1 MLDIKEIRLFFI
13 RHGYL
18 LIVAAWLFTFSFL
31 FSNYWSYYSSPMG
44 VKRSLEKSIAQRE
57 ASFEKMIKDQFLLNH
72 LFSRNYNEKEIKSLD
87 TKDFYVFAYDS
98 SEAGRW
104 LVFWSTNSVLPEE
117 WQVPLVDGNRFV
129 QLKNGYYEV
138 LCRRVFSPEAGHERF
153 MVGVIPVMMEYSFS
167 NNYLVNHFY
176 DKPALGRE
184 YSIKLKAPGIP
195 VLNGKNLILFYLDYD
210 RAMDTKPPNLLSVI
224 LRVMGC
230 ICVLIFINLFAAT
243 MARQKSALNGFLF
256 LTAVVIIFRL
266 LSYIY
271 PFPFN
276 LRTLNIFTPL
286 IYAKDEIFRS
296 LGDLLL
302 NVSLTF
308 WLLLFFRQHVKSIK
322 APPVKNVWQQRLVI
336 ILSSYVMYVVGQFL
350 SELIQSLVIDSRIS
364 FDVANPFSLNE
375 YSIIG
380 AIILGFIAFSFLFF
394 SQIVNSLLNEL
405 TSFRHRTKYVFLAV
419 VGVIWL
425 VFRIHN
431 PELHYSIAL
440 VIWLVIYVILLDVLA
455 VKFENSLATVPFLF
469 WLFLL
474 TITTSAVLVYYNDQ
488 KEQSQRERMARE
500 LSKQKDPYLEML
512 LTDVTKQMEQDE
524 LLQYFF
530 QQNNGGNMPRST
542 LENELKQKYFKGYLG
557 RFKVDI
563 YAFDENGMPIY
574 GGDTSSFY
582 GLSRKMLVE
591 SELIGNDLYYNSK
604 GFNDYS
610 YIGQKDFYRNGEKA
624 GYLVYELTPAV
635 INSQRLY
642 PELLVSGEIYD
653 PEKESN
659 AAYSYAIYDKGQL
672 VNNNNDYAFPVRL
685 YDSDLPAEE
694 VTVKKVN
701 GYSLMYYKASKE
713 KVVIVARENRSFIEF
728 ITLFAY
734 MFCLFLLIIAI
745 YRVLDLLVKARMR
758 IGNLK
763 SLVNINI
770 RRKVTGTIIFIVVF
784 AFVIL
789 GLTTVLFF
797 IDRSERENK
806 ERLSRTINEVT
817 HDVEKVFANQRMFDD
832 VEDLY
837 DPIFQSSLSESI
849 GEIADERALDINIYD
864 RDGNLQVTTQP
875 LITEKGLL
883 SRKINPDAYMQ
894 LGRQQKIQ
902 WIQKEKIGS
911 MGYLSGYAPLR
922 NNGEIFAYLN
932 VPYFATQTELN
943 QQISNFLVALINF
956 NAFIFLIAGLLAL
969 LITNSITKSFSL
981 VTERLRH
988 VSLGQQNDE
997 IVWEKDDEIGAVVK
1011 EYNKMVRKLEVSA
1024 ARLAKSEREGAWR
1037 EMARQVAHEIKNPL
1051 TPMKLSIQ
1059 YLQRAIDNDAPNVK
1073 QLSHNVAR
1081 TLVEQIEHLANI
1093 ASDFSAF
1100 ARIGEANSEVLM
1112 LNEVLH
1118 SLRELYQS
1126 HEHSQIVF
1134 NHPGHAFYV
1143 FADKTQMNRL
1153 FTNLLQNAIQAI
1165 PEDREGLITINMEE
1179 VDPGW
1184 VTVSISDNGD
1194 GIPPEIQSKIFV
1206 PNFTTKN
1213 SGTGLG
1219 LAMCKNIV
1227 EQARGEIWFETQL
1240 TFGTIF
1246 YVKLP
1251 LENNP
1256 PLS

>member
-1 MLDIKEIRLFFI
+1 LLDIKEIRLFFI

-18 LIVAAWLFTFSFL
+18 LIIAAWLFTFSFL
-31 FSNYWSYYSSPMG
+31 FSNYWSYYSSPQG
-44 VKRSLEKSIAQRE
+44 VKRSLEKSLRQRE
-57 ASFEKMIKDQFLLNH
+57 LAFEELTKDTTLIEH
-72 LFSRNYNEKEIKSLD
+72 IFSRDQNEQEGKLLGKQ
-87 TKDFYVFAYDS
+87 DFYLFAYDS
-98 SEAGRW
+98 STASRW
-104 LVFWSTNSVLPEE
+104 LVYWSTNLLLPEE
-117 WQVPLVDGNRFV
+117 WQAPLIPGIRFLK
-129 QLKNGYYEV
+129 LKNGYYEV
-138 LCRRVFSPEAGHERF
+138 ICKKLPAKQPGHERYIL
-153 MVGVIPVMMEYSFS
+153 GAIPVMMEYSIS
-167 NNYLVNHFY
+167 NNYLVDHFY
-176 DKPALGRE
+176 DKPALGME
-184 YSIKLKAPGIP
+184 YTIHLKPPGIP
-195 VLNGKNLILFYLDYD
+195 VLNGQDLILFYLYYD
-210 RAMDTKPPNLLSVI
+210 RALDAGPPNLLSVI
-224 LRVMGC
+224 LRVLGC
-230 ICVLIFINLFAAT
+230 ICVLIFINLFAT
-243 MARQKSALNGFLF
+243 MLARQKNPMYGFFFLF
-256 LTAVVIIFRL
+256 AVIIFCRT
-266 LSYIY
+266 LSYFY

-302 NVSLTF
+302 NVLLGF
-308 WLLLFFRQHVKSIK
+308 WLLLFFREHVKTIK
-322 APPVKNVWQQRLVI
+322 PPIVKNHWQQRLVI
-336 ILSSYVMYVVGQFL
+336 ILASFIMYVVGEFL

-380 AIILGFIAFSFLFF
+380 FVILGFISFSFLFF
-394 SQIVNSLLNEL
+394 SQIINYLLNEL
-405 TSFRHRTKYVFLAV
+405 TNFRHRTKYIFLAA

-425 VFRIHN
+425 TFRLQN
-431 PELHYSIAL
+431 PEIYYSVVM
-440 VIWLVIYVILLDVLA
+440 VIWLIIYVVLLDVLSYR
-455 VKFENSLATVPFLF
+455 FENSLATVPFLF

-488 KEQSQRERMARE
+488 KEISLRERMAVE
-500 LSKQKDPYLEML
+500 LSKQKDPYVEML
-512 LTDVTKQMEQDE
+512 LTDVTRQMEEDE
-524 LLQYFF
+524 LLQLFF
-530 QQNNGGNMPRST
+530 QQSASTTGRNMPQSI

-557 RFKVDI
+557 RFNVSF
-563 YAFDENGMPIY
+563 YAFNEYFEPIY
-574 GGDTSSFY
+574 SGDTSTFPT
-582 GLSRKMLVE
+582 LSRRMLMG
-591 SELIGNDLYYNSK
+591 SELIGNELYYNERS
-604 GFNDYS
+604 FNDYS
-610 YIGQKDFYRNGEKA
+610 YIGRKDFYNNGMPS

-635 INSQRLY
+635 INTQRLY
-642 PELLVSGEIYD
+642 PELLVDGEIYD
-653 PEKESN
+653 PEKESSV
-659 AAYSYAIYDKGQL
+659 AYSYAIYDQGQL
-672 VNNNNDYAFPVRL
+672 VSNNNDFAFPVKL
-685 YDSDLPAEE
+685 YASDIPKDEITIQSE
-694 VTVKKVN
+694 K
-701 GYSLMYYKASKE
+701 GYSRLTYKASKD
-713 KVVIVARENRSFIEF
+713 KVVIVVKENRSFVEF

-763 SLVNINI
+763 ALINI
-770 RRKVTGTIIFIVVF
+770 SIRKKVHGTIIFIVVF
-784 AFVIL
+784 AFIIL
-789 GLTTVLFF
+789 GLTTILFF

-806 ERLSRTINEVT
+806 ERLSRTINEVS
-817 HDVEKVFANQRMFDD
+817 HDVEKVFADQRMFDD
-832 VEDLY
+832 LEDLY
-837 DPIFQSSLSESI
+837 DPIFQASLTAAI
-849 GEIADERALDINIYD
+849 GEIADERALDINVYD

-883 SRKINPDAYMQ
+883 SRKINPDAFLQ
-894 LGRQQKIQ
+894 LYRDPKIQ

-911 MGYLSGYAPLR
+911 MKYLSGYAPLR
-922 NNGEIFAYLN
+922 SNGEIFAYLN

-981 VTERLRH
+981 VTEKLRH

-997 IVWEKDDEIGAVVK
+997 IEWEKNDEIGALVK

-1073 QLSHNVAR
+1073 QLAHSVAH

-1100 ARIGEANSEVLM
+1100 SRIDEANSEVLL

-1118 SLRELYQS
+1118 SLKDLYQI
-1126 HEHSQIVF
+1126 HENCNIHF
-1134 NHPGHAFYV
+1134 TPPGRAFYI

-1153 FTNLLQNAIQAI
+1153 FTNLLQNAVQAL
-1165 PEDREGLITINMEE
+1165 PEGRVGQVTIAMEE
-1179 VDPGW
+1179 AEDGW
-1184 VTVSISDNGD
+1184 VVVSVEDNGE
-1194 GIPPEIQSKIFV
+1194 GIPPEIQPKIFV

-1240 TFGTIF
+1240 TVGTTF
-1246 YVKLP
+1246 YVRLP
-1251 LENNP
+1251 LEKV
-1256 PLS
+1256 